1 MSLPRIIGLLGRSR
15 VGKDTA
21 AEFICQ
27 QIPYYQ
33 IVRLS
38 YPLKRAVC
46 CLYDYTMDQVE
57 SSSKEVI
64 DPRWGKTPRETIQ
77 SLTDY
82 MMTYM
87 GKDFFSR
94 TLFNAYD
101 RHQEYSDYIII
112 PDIRYPHDILE
123 IQKRGGIVIKI
134 ERQNASV
141 KHSFEDHI
149 DNLKGTVT
157 LQNDQGVDELHKK
170 IKQLLDDLPLP
181 TKQQLIEA

>member
-15 VGKDTA
+15 SGKDTA
-21 AEFICQ
+21 AEYICQ

-57 SSSKEVI
+57 SSSKETI
-64 DPRWGKTPRETIQ
+64 DTRWGKTPRETIQ

-82 MMTYM
+82 MMSYM
-87 GKDFFSR
+87 GHDFFSR
-94 TLFNAYD
+94 TLFGAYD
-101 RHQEYSDYIII
+101 RHRDYSDYIII
-112 PDIRYPHDILE
+112 PDIRYSHDILE

-134 ERQNASV
+134 ERKNSII

-149 DNLKGTVT
+149 DNLRGDITV
-157 LQNDQGVDELHKK
+157 QNENGIDELHTK
-170 IKQLLDDLPLP
+170 IKDIITNFPNSNNI
-181 TKQQLIEA
+181 QLIKS